1 MSIEDE
7 ILGNPVLREIS
18 ESLESERAR
27 EVLANQTAKGLAKY
41 GTTVNIDDYSLVEWI
56 DHAIEEAMD
65 MIVYYNCI
73 IKKLIESGIKEND
86 LIVHLFKSEFIE
98 MMNKLEFLFNFR
110 KKQLESV
117 KQ

>member
-1 MSIEDE
+1 MKIDE
-7 ILGNPVLREIS
+7 QILANPVLREVQNL
-18 ESLESERAR
+18 LE
-27 EVLANQTAKGLAKY
+27 NQTAKGLAKY

-73 IKKLIESGIKEND
+73 IKKLIESGIKEID
-86 LIVHLFKSEFIE
+86 LIVQLFKSEASE
-98 MMNKLEFLFNFR
+98 MAYKVDFLVNFR

-117 KQ
+117 EQ